1 MAERMVKSKWRNGR
15 VMKQVRVLVLFTV
28 TESAV
33 AFVLQSVQCCE
44 STL

>member
-1 MAERMVKSKWRNGR
+1 MALWMVKSKWRNGR

-28 TESAV
+28 TQSSV
-33 AFVLQSVQCCE
+33 AFVLLSVQYCE